1 MTYNVVKEER
11 IIVSSNGVDT
21 ATLIVHV
28 DYEENGKVI
37 NARLDLSAN
46 LTGEEITQQ
55 IVAKGQ
61 EVKQDLQ
68 NISDFPKQG
77 TI

>member
-11 IIVSSNGVDT
+11 IVVSSNGVET
-21 ATLIVHV
+21 AMLIVHV
-28 DYEENGKVI
+28 DYEENGTVI
-37 NARLDLSAN
+37 NARLDLPAS
-46 LTGEEITQQ
+46 LTGDEITQQ
-55 IVAKGQ
+55 IVVKGQ
-61 EVKQDLQ
+61 EVKQSLQ